1 MPVARLQCQRMVH
14 IHFGRGG
21 GQSRFLV
28 SLATEL
34 AARGVEQQFVIR
46 PDRAWESEV
55 AALGPVSRSNFR
67 PWGVGRPM
75 LRARL
80 HRLLRSWSPATLM
93 AWGPRAAE
101 LMPEIRGP
109 LRIVRLGDP
118 PRRMSH
124 YRNCDALVGN
134 TPEIVERACAAGW
147 SRRAVHIPNFVRPVE
162 VCPVARAR
170 LQTPEDCRIVA
181 AAGRFVDCKGLDVL
195 LRAVSR
201 LPNHWLWL
209 IGDGPRKPELEA
221 LASTLGIGERTRF
234 TGWLDEPLPWLAAS
248 DAVVVPSRHEAFG
261 NVVIEA
267 WRVGV
272 PVVASR
278 SKGPAWLIDPGRDG
292 LLFDIDDVDGL
303 AAALAKLEAQP
314 LLASRL
320 ADGGRDHLAREF
332 SPDGIVD
339 QYMALFATSR
349 S

>member
-1 MPVARLQCQRMVH
+1 MSHPGRRILH

-34 AARGVEQQFVIR
+34 AARGVEQQFIIR
-46 PDRAWESEV
+46 PERVWESEV
-55 AALGPVSRSNFR
+55 AALGPVIRNNFR
-67 PWGVGRPM
+67 RLGVGRPL
-75 LRARL
+75 LRACL
-80 HRLLRSWSPATLM
+80 HRLLESWCPATLM

-101 LMPEIRGP
+101 LMPDIQGP
-109 LRIVRLGDP
+109 LRVARLGDP
-118 PRRMSH
+118 PRKLSH

-162 VCPVARAR
+162 VSAVARTC
-170 LQTPEDCRIVA
+170 LQTPDDCRVVA
-181 AAGRFVDCKGLDVL
+181 AAGRFVDCKGFDLL
-195 LRAVSR
+195 LRAVAR
-201 LPNHWLWL
+201 LPDHWLWL
-209 IGDGPRKPELEA
+209 IGDGPLKPEFED
-221 LASTLGIGERTRF
+221 LASKLGIGERTRF

-248 DAVVVPSRHEAFG
+248 DVVVVPSRHEAFG

-278 SKGPAWLIDPGRDG
+278 SKGPAWLIDPGQDG

-303 AAALAKLEAQP
+303 VAALAELEAQP
-314 LLASRL
+314 LLACRL
-320 ADGGRDHLAREF
+320 ADGGRAHLAREF
-332 SPDGIVD
+332 SPQGIVD